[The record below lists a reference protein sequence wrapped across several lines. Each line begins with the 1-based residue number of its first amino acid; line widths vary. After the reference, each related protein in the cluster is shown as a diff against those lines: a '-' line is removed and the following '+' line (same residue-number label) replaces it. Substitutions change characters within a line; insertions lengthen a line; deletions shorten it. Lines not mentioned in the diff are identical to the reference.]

1 MRRFLSRSGAWA
13 IGGGLLLDLLD
24 LATPGPVG
32 LELGLPLGAVAG
44 WLLASRGRTA
54 PGLRLALA
62 LLAGAYCMLPW
73 TEPLPLATVA
83 SVLLR
88 ALAGGERG
96 GDPPEP
102 RADYTSS
109 WVERAVDEAPGAAG
123 RGELG

>member
-1 MRRFLSRSGAWA
+1 MRRLLSRGGAWA

-44 WLLASRGRTA
+44 WLLASRGRA
-54 PGLRLALA
+54 QGGAHLLLA
-62 LLAGAYCMLPW
+62 LLAAVYCMLPG
-73 TEPLPLATVA
+73 TEPLPLATAA
-83 SVLLR
+83 SVVLRLL
-88 ALAGGERG
+88 GGGAQG
-96 GDPPEP
+96 GDPPAP

-123 RGELG
+123 RRELG